1 MSFVASQEQ
10 VRAFE
15 ELSSKP
21 SFSQEAITVDFTTTP
36 EYVRS
41 VLPPGLEPGDT
52 PTGHI
57 LMATMES
64 KLCGEFDCAIVS
76 LDVKFRG
83 KAGTFMLEIIISND
97 LPVTWGREVWGEAKK
112 TGTCRLWRS
121 GDWRYAYAERNG
133 VRLIEIQAKFGQ
145 DLAPGIRDSVNFEIK
160 AYPHAQGRGLQWEP
174 LVSTLQVREHDVHH
188 SVGDGRLVI
197 RGTTA
202 DPLHSIPIES
212 VGHFKYTT
220 GRADYTVV
228 SVDELGVGQAYLPH
242 LIGRHYEDVRVHK
255 VGAEWTGLRDE
266 EVEAESFPVRRFNTP
281 GFKNLK

>member
-1 MSFVASQEQ
+1 MSFVASPDQ

-15 ELSSKP
+15 EFSSKP
-21 SFSQEAITVDFTTTP
+21 SFSQEAIVIDFTTTP

-57 LMATMES
+57 LMSTMES

-83 KAGTFMLEIIISND
+83 KHGTFMLEIIISND

-112 TGTCRLWRS
+112 TGTCRFWGS
-121 GDWRYAYAERNG
+121 EDWRYAYAERNG
-133 VRLIEIQAKFGQ
+133 VRLIEVQAKFGE
-145 DLAPGIRDSVNFEIK
+145 DLPPRVRDSINFEIK
-160 AYPHAQGRGLQWEP
+160 AYPHSQGKGLQWEP
-174 LVSTLQVREHDVHH
+174 S
-188 SVGDGRLVI
+188 GRLII

-202 DPLHSIPIES
+202 DPLHSIPIQAVS
-212 VGHFKYTT
+212 DFKYTT

-228 SVDELGVGQAYLPH
+228 SVDELGVGEAYFPH

-255 VGAEWTGLRDE
+255 VGAEWTELKDKE
-266 EVEAESFPVRRFNTP
+266 ELESFPVRRFYTP
-281 GFKNLK
+281 GFKN

>member
-1 MSFVASQEQ
+1 MSFFASEDQ

-15 ELSSKP
+15 EFSSKP
-21 SFSQEAITVDFTTTP
+21 SFSQEAITVDFTPTT

-57 LMATMES
+57 LLATMES
-64 KLCGEFDCAIVS
+64 KLCGKFDCAIVS
-76 LDVKFRG
+76 LDAKFRG
-83 KAGTFMLEIIISND
+83 KAGTVMLEIIISND

-133 VRLIEIQAKFGQ
+133 VRLIEMQAKFGE
-145 DLAPGIRDSVNFEIK
+145 DLPPG
-160 AYPHAQGRGLQWEP
+160 
-174 LVSTLQVREHDVHH
+174 
-188 SVGDGRLVI
+188 GRLTI

-212 VGHFKYTT
+212 VSDFKYTT
-220 GRADYTVV
+220 GRADYTVA
-228 SVDELGVGQAYLPH
+228 SVEELGVGEAYLPH

-255 VGAEWTGLRDE
+255 VGAEWTELKDE
-266 EVEAESFPVRRFNTP
+266 ELEEESYPVRRFFTP
-281 GFKNLK
+281 GFKN